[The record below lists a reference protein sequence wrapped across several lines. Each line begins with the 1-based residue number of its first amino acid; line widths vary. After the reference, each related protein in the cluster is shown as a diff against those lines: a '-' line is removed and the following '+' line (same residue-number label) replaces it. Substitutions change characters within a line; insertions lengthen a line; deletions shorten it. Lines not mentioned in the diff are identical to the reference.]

1 MSDILHC
8 NAASLV
14 PELRGIPHL
23 AGQALTIRTV
33 QFQLEERL
41 NGHQSK

>member
-14 PELRGIPHL
+14 PDQRGIPHL
-23 AGQALTIRTV
+23 AGQALTNRTV
-33 QFQLEERL
+33 QFQRKERL
-41 NGHQSK
+41 NGHQCM